1 MKASQ
6 RELFC
11 LKGILHSF
19 TQSTGLKVNYS
30 KSCLLPINIGNEEA
44 SQLAA
49 TFGCQVGSFPFTY
62 LGLPMGTTKPRVEH
76 YLPLMN
82 TVERRITAT
91 ATWLSMTGRLTL
103 VNSCISSLPT
113 YAMCTLQLPI
123 TVINIIDRARKDC
136 LWRGNDINAKRKP
149 LIAWKHVTTPKENG
163 GLGVMNLFAQN
174 QALLLKPLHKFLNRA
189 DIPSVNLIWHTHY
202 PNSQIPHACSE
213 RGSFWW
219 KDILRLADVF
229 RGIASPK
236 AGSGNTFLLWED
248 VWNGCLLRQEFPLL
262 LIC

>member
-19 TQSTGLKVNYS
+19 TQSTGLNVNYS

-49 TFGCQVGSFPFTY
+49 TFGCQVSSFLFTY
-62 LGLPMGTTKPRVEH
+62 LGLPMGTTKPQVKH

-82 TVERRITAT
+82 TVERRRITAT
-91 ATWLSMTGRLTL
+91 AAWLSMTGRLTL
-103 VNSCISSLPT
+103 VNSCLSSLPT

-136 LWRGNDINAKRKP
+136 L
-149 LIAWKHVTTPKENG
+149 
-163 GLGVMNLFAQN
+163 
-174 QALLLKPLHKFLNRA
+174 
-189 DIPSVNLIWHTHY
+189 
-202 PNSQIPHACSE
+202 
-213 RGSFWW
+213 
-219 KDILRLADVF
+219 
-229 RGIASPK
+229 
-236 AGSGNTFLLWED
+236 
-248 VWNGCLLRQEFPLL
+248 
-262 LIC
+262 

>member
-1 MKASQ
+1 LYEHGGA
-6 RELFC
+6 LFTN
-11 LKGILHSF
+11 GD
-19 TQSTGLKVNYS
+19 Q
-30 KSCLLPINIGNEEA
+30 
-44 SQLAA
+44 
-49 TFGCQVGSFPFTY
+49 Y

-91 ATWLSMTGRLTL
+91 ATWLSMIGRLTL
-103 VNSCISSLPT
+103 VNSCLSSLPT

-136 LWRGNDINAKRKP
+136 LWRGNDINVKRKP

-163 GLGVMNLFAQN
+163 GLGVMSLFAQN

-189 DIPSVNLIWHTHY
+189 GIPWVNLIWHTHY

-262 LIC
+262 FSFAKNQNISLERYLQNQDPGANFHIPLSIEAMDEFD

>member
-62 LGLPMGTTKPRVEH
+62 LGLPMGTTKPWVEH

-123 TVINIIDRARKDC
+123 SHQHHR
-136 LWRGNDINAKRKP
+136 
-149 LIAWKHVTTPKENG
+149 
-163 GLGVMNLFAQN
+163 
-174 QALLLKPLHKFLNRA
+174 
-189 DIPSVNLIWHTHY
+189 
-202 PNSQIPHACSE
+202 
-213 RGSFWW
+213 
-219 KDILRLADVF
+219 
-229 RGIASPK
+229 
-236 AGSGNTFLLWED
+236 
-248 VWNGCLLRQEFPLL
+248 
-262 LIC
+262 